1 MSRNPN
7 EVELLKRRANEVKRE
22 FEDEI
27 NCIMQGMGD
36 MDKTLEDKRSDTK
49 ITDKDDLKEYEGRL
63 ENLKEELKTLKKIKK
78 HQKKISKLEDERSDV
93 IKEIE
98 RKKNSHKKH

>member
-7 EVELLKRRANEVKRE
+7 EMELLKRRANEVKRE

-27 NCIMQGMGD
+27 NCVMQGMGHT
-36 MDKTLEDKRSDTK
+36 DKALEDKRSDTK
-49 ITDKDDLKEYEGRL
+49 VTDKDDLKEYEGRL